1 MDNSLFGAS
10 RRPSGS
16 EDRRADIGRC
26 GARYNHD
33 DHPAYHTER
42 VSGMR
47 TSQTSGRPAA
57 TRIRKLLLEGA
68 NAECSSIESRLRWD
82 ICATSGALVFA
93 AT

>member
-1 MDNSLFGAS
+1 
-10 RRPSGS
+10 
-16 EDRRADIGRC
+16 
-26 GARYNHD
+26 
-33 DHPAYHTER
+33 
-42 VSGMR
+42 MR